1 MGEVVVFGRQVESKR
16 PQGESEHQANGL
28 WCTALPVLSL
38 GEVVL
43 REVRKSDAPALVLH
57 LTTPEI
63 TRFIS
68 PPPSTVDGFEE
79 FITASQRSRAGG
91 EGACFAVT
99 LRDLDTAIGLFQIRL
114 TSSAENAATQFSG
127 VRDSAE
133 WGFAVATPYWGT
145 GIFVRGAALVLDFVF
160 EQMRVHRLEA
170 RCALKNGRGG
180 KALVKVGAVPEGILR
195 KAFTCG
201 DEHVDQV
208 LYAIVDQDWRAS
220 RDRTR
225 ATDVAFVH

>member
-1 MGEVVVFGRQVESKR
+1 MGDVVAFGSPVESKR
-16 PQGESEHQANGL
+16 PERESEHQTNGS
-28 WCTALPVLSL
+28 WCTALPVLSA

-43 REVRKSDAPALVLH
+43 REVRESDAPALVRH

-79 FITASQRSRAGG
+79 FIAASQRSRAGG

-99 LRDLDTAIGLFQIRL
+99 FRDLDTAIGLFQIRL
-114 TSSAENAATQFSG
+114 TSSAENDANQFGG
-127 VRDSAE
+127 VRNSAE
-133 WGFAVATPYWGT
+133 WGFAVATPYWST
-145 GIFVRGAALVLDFVF
+145 GVFMRGAGLVLDFVF
-160 EQMRVHRLEA
+160 GQMRVHRLEA

-201 DEHVDQV
+201 DEHLDQV

-220 RDRTR
+220 RDCTR

>member
-1 MGEVVVFGRQVESKR
+1 MGEVVVFGRQGESAR
-16 PQGESEHQANGL
+16 HQDESEHQANSS
-28 WCTALPVLSL
+28 WSTALPVLSA
-38 GEVVL
+38 GEVIL
-43 REVRKSDAPALVLH
+43 REVRKSDAHALVMH
-57 LTTPEI
+57 LTAPEI

-79 FITASQRSRAGG
+79 FIAASQRSRAGG

-99 LRDLDTAIGLFQIRL
+99 HRDFDTAIGLFQIRL
-114 TSSAENAATQFSG
+114 TSSAGNEANQFGG

-145 GIFVRGAALVLDFVF
+145 GVFMRGAGLVLDFVF

-170 RCALKNGRGG
+170 RCVLKNGRGG
-180 KALVKVGAVPEGILR
+180 KALVKVGAVPEGVLR
-195 KAFTCG
+195 KAFTSG
-201 DEHVDQV
+201 DEHLDQV
-208 LYAIVDQDWRAS
+208 LYAIVDQDWRAL

-225 ATDVAFVH
+225 TTDVAFVH

>member
-1 MGEVVVFGRQVESKR
+1 MGEVVVFGRQVESSR
-16 PQGESEHQANGL
+16 PQGEPEHPANGS
-28 WCTALPVLSL
+28 WRTALPVLSA

-43 REVRKSDAPALVLH
+43 REVRESDAPALVRH

-79 FITASQRSRAGG
+79 FIAASQRSRAGG

-114 TSSAENAATQFSG
+114 TSSAEYEANQFSG

-145 GIFVRGAALVLDFVF
+145 GIFVRGAGLVLDFVF

-170 RCALKNGRGG
+170 RCAVKNGRGG
-180 KALVKVGAVPEGILR
+180 RALVKVGAVPEGILR

-201 DEHVDQV
+201 DEHLDQV

-225 ATDVAFVH
+225 ATDAVLH

>member
-16 PQGESEHQANGL
+16 PQGESQHQANRL
-28 WCTALPVLSL
+28 WYTALPVLSL

-43 REVRKSDAPALVLH
+43 REVRESDAPALVLH
-57 LTTPEI
+57 LTKPEI

-79 FITASQRSRAGG
+79 FITASQRARAGG

-114 TSSAENAATQFSG
+114 TSSAESEATQFSG

-201 DEHVDQV
+201 DEHLDQV
-208 LYAIVDQDWRAS
+208 LYAIVEQDWRAS

-225 ATDVAFVH
+225 ATDIAFVH

>member
-1 MGEVVVFGRQVESKR
+1 MGDVVVVDQIESKHDR
-16 PQGESEHQANGL
+16 RESESHESGS
-28 WCTALPVLSL
+28 WWTSLPVLSV

-43 REVRKSDAPALVLH
+43 REVRESDAHALVKH
-57 LTTPEI
+57 LAVPEI

-79 FITASQRSRAGG
+79 FIAASRRLRASG

-99 LRDLDTAIGLFQIRL
+99 LRDQDTPIGLFQIRV
-114 TSSAENAATQFSG
+114 TSATDDHANQFSG
-127 VRDSAE
+127 ARDSAE
-133 WGFAVATPYWGT
+133 WGFFVATPYWGT
-145 GIFVRGAALVLDFVF
+145 GLFAHSAALILDFVF

-195 KAFTCG
+195 KALLCG
-201 DEHVDQV
+201 DEHLDQV

-220 RDRTR
+220 RDRMHT
-225 ATDVAFVH
+225 TDAVFVH

>member
-1 MGEVVVFGRQVESKR
+1 MGEVVVFGRQAESKR

-28 WCTALPVLSL
+28 WCAALPVLSL

-43 REVRKSDAPALVLH
+43 REVRESDAPALVHH

-68 PPPSTVDGFEE
+68 PPPSTVDGFGE
-79 FITASQRSRAGG
+79 FITASQRARAGG

-99 LRDLDTAIGLFQIRL
+99 LRDQDTAIGLFQIRL
-114 TSSAENAATQFSG
+114 TSSAENEASQFSG

-145 GIFVRGAALVLDFVF
+145 GIFLRGAALVLDFVF

-201 DEHVDQV
+201 DEHLDQV

>member
-1 MGEVVVFGRQVESKR
+1 MGEVVAFGRQVESER
-16 PQGESEHQANGL
+16 ARGESEHQANE
-28 WCTALPVLSL
+28 WCTALPVLSA

-43 REVRKSDAPALVLH
+43 REVRESDARALVLN
-57 LTTPEI
+57 LTTPAI

-79 FITASQRSRAGG
+79 FITASQRARAGG

-114 TSSAENAATQFSG
+114 TSPAENDANQFGG

-145 GIFVRGAALVLDFVF
+145 GVFLRGAGLVLAFVF

-195 KAFTCG
+195 KAFVCG
-201 DEHVDQV
+201 NEHLDQV
-208 LYAIVDQDWRAS
+208 LYAILDQDWRAS

-225 ATDVAFVH
+225 ATDVALWH

>member
-1 MGEVVVFGRQVESKR
+1 MGEVVVFGRQESKR
-16 PQGESEHQANGL
+16 PQGEPEHQSNGL

-43 REVRKSDAPALVLH
+43 REVRESDAPALVLH

-79 FITASQRSRAGG
+79 FITASQRARAGG

-99 LRDLDTAIGLFQIRL
+99 LRDLDTAIGLVQIRL
-114 TSSAENAATQFSG
+114 TSSAENEATQFSG
-127 VRDSAE
+127 VRDTAE

-195 KAFTCG
+195 KAFICG
-201 DEHVDQV
+201 DEHLDQV
-208 LYAIVDQDWRAS
+208 LYAIVDEDWRAS
-220 RDRTR
+220 RDRTC